1 MRRRPRSAL
10 MNASCAFAWL
20 LGWTLATG
28 VDAGLMRRPR
38 REDASGGELTA
49 DVISSVGQEG
59 GQAELPCSS
68 LRTTSGGG
76 DVPLPLRV
84 DWRRQG
90 DPNPEPVYS
99 VRFPGR
105 ANMMQGRH
113 QPRHDWAPRAYFSL
127 LGSPAALK
135 VKTLALVDSGVYL
148 CQVTRSDGS
157 VVSSAVRLSVL
168 GPLEPPVIRDDAGA
182 VLNETAGP
190 YAEGDIATLVC
201 QVKAAGSPAPE
212 VQWLRRAWRPNTPE
226 EPGIGG
232 AEAVSGNAV
241 TTVSS
246 ALDDTQGSVLVLS
259 RLRLGPLSREDL
271 HSRLFCQVDNG
282 VAAPVRTAVRLDMNL
297 APLTARILRASGGA
311 LTAGL
316 PVELVCESQGSRPP
330 AQLTWYKRGLEVAQ
344 SFGHASADGNVS
356 TSVVT
361 FTPSSKDHGQN
372 LRCVARNPALPPTAR
387 APFDRWVMNVY
398 YKPEVTL
405 KLGSPFRDGRIHEGN
420 DVYFECAVNANP
432 AASEVHW
439 SKDGVVDFATR
450 TSNGSAL
457 ADVIVSG
464 RFLALQKARRTFSGQ
479 YACTATNSEGSA
491 MSNSIRL
498 KVQHAPAC
506 IDGVPVVFSAS
517 RHEPVRLTCRVAAAP
532 GGVTFRWLFSSSNRK
547 VELTEF
553 VVLARGS
560 EGGAEDD
567 DEAMPTA
574 TSVLEYTP
582 QFQSDFGTLLCAAEN
597 AMGVQKDPCTFHI
610 VQAGPPEPL
619 ENCSV
624 SNLTERGFWVECR
637 EERPSAGGVS
647 VATAVPGS
655 AVAAAQRPSLWSRG
669 QEPLVYLLEVY
680 GPPEESSPMRGVS
693 ASQHQVL
700 LLNVSGPEPRFR
712 VGQLWP
718 GTEFEARVFAANAKG
733 RSRPFRLS
741 ACTLSSAEALLDKV
755 PTWTLG
761 FSLLHWLLLLAFLA
775 LLTAA
780 IIALMWFRRRMR
792 HSASQ
797 ENTKKTQ
804 SEAEEPW
811 CGQITQTVPVSR
823 SGSSIIAT
831 KDEIMVLDK
840 RKDKVDI

>member
-1 MRRRPRSAL
+1 
-10 MNASCAFAWL
+10 
-20 LGWTLATG
+20 
-28 VDAGLMRRPR
+28 
-38 REDASGGELTA
+38 
-49 DVISSVGQEG
+49 
-59 GQAELPCSS
+59 
-68 LRTTSGGG
+68 
-76 DVPLPLRV
+76 
-84 DWRRQG
+84 
-90 DPNPEPVYS
+90 
-99 VRFPGR
+99 
-105 ANMMQGRH
+105 
-113 QPRHDWAPRAYFSL
+113 
-127 LGSPAALK
+127 
-135 VKTLALVDSGVYL
+135 
-148 CQVTRSDGS
+148 
-157 VVSSAVRLSVL
+157 
-168 GPLEPPVIRDDAGA
+168 
-182 VLNETAGP
+182 
-190 YAEGDIATLVC
+190 
-201 QVKAAGSPAPE
+201 AAGSPAPE
-212 VQWLRRAWRPNTPE
+212 VQWLRRAWRPSTPE

-553 VVLARGS
+553 VVLASGS

-610 VQAGPPEPL
+610 VQAAGPPEPL

-741 ACTLSSAEALLDKV
+741 ACTLSSAEALLDKGK
-755 PTWTLG
+755 PYGSGL
-761 FSLLHWLLLLAFLA
+761 
-775 LLTAA
+775 
-780 IIALMWFRRRMR
+780 
-792 HSASQ
+792 
-797 ENTKKTQ
+797 
-804 SEAEEPW
+804 PW

-840 RKDKVDI
+840 RSTQCGLSILS